1 MRFLSGALR
10 AGVFREKKK
19 VDLNQRTD
27 RKPGPLIESPMKSKL
42 QLMDQ
47 NYNIFC
53 GHQQML
59 LHNFKAKR

>member
-1 MRFLSGALR
+1 MRFLSSALR
-10 AGVFREKKK
+10 ATVFRGKKN

-27 RKPGPLIESPMKSKL
+27 RKPGPLMESQMKSKL
-42 QLMDQ
+42 QLLDQ

-59 LHNFKAKR
+59 LHNFKAKH